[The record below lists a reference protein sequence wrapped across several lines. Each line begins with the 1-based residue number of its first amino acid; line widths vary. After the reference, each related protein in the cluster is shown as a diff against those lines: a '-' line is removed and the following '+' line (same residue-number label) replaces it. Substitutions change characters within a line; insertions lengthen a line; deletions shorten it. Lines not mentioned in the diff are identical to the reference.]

1 MESKRK
7 PIRKERSR
15 ILILNWI
22 FDFSLSIRYGDHIHA
37 GMSGC
42 AFDGMGRA
50 KPGDLVALRSAPTS
64 KYYLSWLVS
73 EKRRGGWD
81 YYLLESVEDNS
92 LMEWYNVALMP
103 YNGETVKDHPQWR
116 WTDRQHE
123 FNDRWARVC
132 RTRRAA
138 HIYLPVIVSYGEGHE
153 VTLGIRT
160 RHALSNLSPRRVFPD
175 WRKVTIKMMLEFYD
189 EAVIE
194 TKRHDAEE
202 REKNGAPSIKEPRI
216 LVEMF
221 L

>member
-1 MESKRK
+1 MKYK
-7 PIRKERSR
+7 LIRKERSR
-15 ILILNWI
+15 ILLLNWI
-22 FDFSLSIRYGDHIHA
+22 FDLSLLIRYGNHTYE
-37 GMSGC
+37 GMDDC
-42 AFDGMGRA
+42 TFDGMGKA
-50 KPGDLVALRSAPTS
+50 KPGDLVALCSAPTS
-64 KYYLSWLVS
+64 KYYLSWFVS
-73 EKRRGGWD
+73 KERRGIWD

-103 YNGETVKDHPQWR
+103 YNRKTVKDHPQWR
-116 WTDRQHE
+116 WTDRQHK
-123 FNDRWARVC
+123 FNDRWFRVC

-138 HIYLPVIVSYGEGHE
+138 HMHLPVFVSYGEGHE

-160 RHALSNLSPRRVFPD
+160 RHALSNLSPKRIFPD

-202 REKNGAPSIKEPRI
+202 REKNGAPSIKGSRI
-216 LVEMF
+216 LIEMF